1 MKLSG
6 WKLVNIKSFDA
17 AFVGDFVEGFDFGF
31 GEEKAAGFLTASC
44 EGRFHLSG
52 EDTLF
57 VSVSENITQN
67 SFDILLLVASVSKNS
82 AADRIGVNDLEEEGA
97 VLFFASN
104 SRTATNGGD

>member
-6 WKLVNIKSFDA
+6 WKLVNINSFDT
-17 AFVGDFVEGFDFGF
+17 AFVGDFVEGFDFSF
-31 GEEKAAGFLTASC
+31 GEEKTTRFLTACC

-67 SFDILLLVASVSKNS
+67 CFDILLLVTSMSKHT
-82 AADRIGVNDLEEEGA
+82 AADRVGVNDLEEEGTI
-97 VLFFASN
+97 LFFSGNASA
-104 SRTATNGGD
+104 ATNSGD

>member
-17 AFVGDFVEGFDFGF
+17 AFMGDFVEGFDFGF
-31 GEEKAAGFLTASC
+31 GEEKATRFLAACS

-57 VSVSENITQN
+57 VSVSENVTQN
-67 SFDILLLVASVSKNS
+67 SFDILLLVTSMSKHT
-82 AADRIGVNDLEEEGA
+82 AADSVGVNDLEEEGTI
-97 VLFFASN
+97 LFFASDA
-104 SRTATNGGD
+104 SAATNGGE

>member
-17 AFVGDFVEGFDFGF
+17 AFVGDFVEGFDFSF
-31 GEEKAAGFLTASC
+31 REEKTAGFLTASC

-67 SFDILLLVASVSKNS
+67 CFDVLLLVTSLSKHA
-82 AADRIGVNDLEEEGA
+82 AADRVGVNDLEEESTI
-97 VLFFASN
+97 LFFSSNAS
-104 SRTATNGGD
+104 TATNRGE